1 MRLMRAGCVGSSTS
15 SASTAQSQRRRDADG
30 QVAPDVLPRE
40 RQRADQGADAQD
52 DEDVEEVRSHDV
64 AHGHVA
70 LSFEGRKEAHDQ
82 FGRRGA
88 DGYDRQSDQE
98 TRYAETFGQRHRSVG
113 EVVGSGQYE
122 NESCE
127 EVEVFHN
134 ESMLYDSSVKTG
146 GRTEIGSVRSA
157 GTPSVRT
164 EIPHGKD
171 TNKPRAKA
179 NLFAF
184 CRGGVSKTQSKIEN
198 IVQLSAGRRIGIWP
212 FGGKSLP
219 LTQFRLEK

>member
-1 MRLMRAGCVGSSTS
+1 
-15 SASTAQSQRRRDADG
+15 
-30 QVAPDVLPRE
+30 
-40 RQRADQGADAQD
+40 
-52 DEDVEEVRSHDV
+52 
-64 AHGHVA
+64 
-70 LSFEGRKEAHDQ
+70 
-82 FGRRGA
+82 
-88 DGYDRQSDQE
+88 
-98 TRYAETFGQRHRSVG
+98 
-113 EVVGSGQYE
+113 
-122 NESCE
+122 
-127 EVEVFHN
+127 
-134 ESMLYDSSVKTG
+134 MLYDSSVKTG
-146 GRTEIGSVRSA
+146 GRTEIGSVRSV
-157 GTPSVRT
+157 GTSSVRT